1 MADTQG
7 ERRLSELLSDLM
19 KEVKFFFQQE
29 VQLFKSEISLKVS
42 QAGKDLALIAVGGA
56 VVYAGV
62 LVLLIAAT
70 LALALVIPAWA
81 SALIIGIVAIGVGY
95 ALLQRGMNDLKHMNA
110 SPAQTIKSLKETKEW
125 ITHAIN

>member
-1 MADTQG
+1 MADTQS
-7 ERRLSELLSDLM
+7 EQRLSELLSDLM
-19 KEVKFFFQQE
+19 RGVKFFFQQE
-29 VQLFKSEISLKVS
+29 LQLFKSEISLKFS

-56 VVYAGV
+56 MVYAGV

-81 SALIIGIVAIGVGY
+81 SALIIGIVAIGMGY

-110 SPAQTIKSLKETKEW
+110 SPTQTIKSLKETKEW